1 MAFVRAAIAR
11 GRGSFAE
18 SESIPEPSKEEVP
31 MRNSRVVLALAV
43 ILALVPGRSLA
54 QHEHEHAHAEGAPER
69 LGTVHFPTSCKP
81 ELEPAFERAVA
92 LLHSFAYVEAAKA
105 FRDVAANDPGCAMAQ
120 WGIAMSY
127 FHTIWGPPTPDEFAA
142 GKAAAEKAASLAPT
156 ASARERDFIAAIGAY
171 YRGDGVPHPE
181 RVAAF
186 DKAMAGVA
194 ERQPDDHEAQI
205 FHALAILAVAY
216 NSPPDKTYARQKQ
229 AAAILNR
236 LLALEPEH
244 PGIAHYMSHSFDY
257 PELAELALPAARAY
271 SKIAPSA
278 PHALHMPSHI
288 FTRLG
293 MWHESIES
301 NLASVRTAQEWVARS
316 HPGATSYDGL
326 HAMDYLEYAYL
337 QIGQDDK
344 ARALVDSVTRAAS
357 FDAPAF
363 QAAYALAAVPARYA
377 LERRAWK
384 DAAALAVRPAGFPW
398 GKYPYAEAI
407 VHFARAVGAA
417 RSGDLPAT
425 RVSVARLEAI
435 EAGLRGG
442 KGFDWATQ
450 IEIQR
455 RAAQAWLARAEG
467 KNDDALALLRSAA
480 DLEDATDKHPVT
492 PGAVLPAREQLADLL
507 LELKKPAPALVEYEA
522 SLRTAPARFNSY
534 RGAAEAARLAGDAEK
549 ARTFKARLVAM
560 CDGVVPDRMASS
572 GP

>member
-1 MAFVRAAIAR
+1 
-11 GRGSFAE
+11 
-18 SESIPEPSKEEVP
+18 

-244 PGIAHYMSHSFDY
+244 PGIAHYMIHSFDY

-377 LERRAWK
+377 LERRAWN

-407 VHFARAVGAA
+407 VHC
-417 RSGDLPAT
+417 
-425 RVSVARLEAI
+425 
-435 EAGLRGG
+435 
-442 KGFDWATQ
+442 
-450 IEIQR
+450 
-455 RAAQAWLARAEG
+455 ARAEG